1 MAVRMRKYLL
11 LIAKLFGFFFYL
23 LRYYGMIYSHS
34 ASINSMDI
42 ESSLSLNVL
51 YLLIIIQ
58 L

>member
-1 MAVRMRKYLL
+1 MAVRMRKYWL
-11 LIAKLFGFFFYL
+11 LIA
-23 LRYYGMIYSHS
+23 GMIYSHS

-42 ESSLSLNVL
+42 ESSLSLNVW